1 KSTSLPISHPLYMNV
16 PPKNGCEVFFSRD
29 IYEKYS
35 LAPTLSELWLLSKR
49 PVEENVD
56 VSTNSVEEEQTGSTQ
71 AAVSAEVEVKHT
83 TDSVSFPEA
92 RISYPYFSRLNE
104 REQKTYLYLLVKYT
118 KKSASN
124 LANTIIER
132 DYFQYV
138 KMKEIVNNEVVE
150 FLKFAQNAARS
161 CAQDYDTISEDA
173 KLYTE
178 QFLSSCIGHVKK
190 YPEYYTLHE
199 ITSIMGGKF
208 NTELTLKL
216 EKSLLT
222 LGKARLLKQVTP
234 SQLQLPVDYKT
245 VVNIRTPEQKA
256 SALHSDISSDPNAEK
271 LALKYCPQ
279 IALTSHS
286 LFTLLNNHGLHYK
299 EQWELPV
306 SVKMIPVAGSKP
318 VKVVYVD
325 PPLPKK
331 EITVREKNQ
340 IFHAIPADF
349 LVSKQQSIPVSAVL
363 MDKPVQKT
371 VPPDTCPSRR
381 IQTSDYMDV
390 DFDNDVTE
398 LETFGTTSKPLTTSR
413 TASAKPANTVKKKS
427 DKLNIERDQLS
438 IIDSGVEEQRYQVCE
453 ERFSAP
459 DNNYDLNTTRPSS
472 VSGDIVGVLSSKET
486 PDNVIKL
493 SSLGKNDSLKRDT
506 DAAEAAETP
515 ISYCASDTDD
525 ERLIIDTE
533 LGGYSK
539 PSSFSSNQNPVADT
553 PRSPSPIHTPSTDL
567 ACSLQSPEQKK
578 NVSRKPLKRLSKEF
592 DPVGQILK
600 MQTELLKPPSPKVH
614 EQPQANVEKS
624 SNPPASQVNPFRHL
638 ILTPWPT
645 VDDHF
650 LFFAFFFFFKGMLP
664 IELQM
669 LVEDQS
675 EYTEP
680 QEGNLVYKL
689 FSLDDMLLLVR
700 CSIQKIETRPRSAK
714 LRKLR
719 KQFPSYL
726 LPKLSYQSYYGV
738 EALTESEICQ
748 LWTESLLHSNCM
760 FYVGHIDA
768 FTSKLLMNEE
778 ITAQQLEEKF
788 GTFNLQE
795 GSYLFTHAAGDSSV
809 TVYKSSLEKATRA
822 VYNLH
827 KAHSSLPTVPATL
840 SVPWVP
846 LDPNLPL
853 PYHFNHG
860 RVPCTF
866 PPRPQA
872 HMDTPSHG
880 QQVSMETKSKPL
892 PTKPF
897 KKEGVAAKKKKKK
910 TGQAKKMKK

>member
-1 KSTSLPISHPLYMNV
+1 
-16 PPKNGCEVFFSRD
+16 D

-363 MDKPVQKT
+363 MDKPRSYSCHLCEQ
-371 VPPDTCPSRR
+371 R

-472 VSGDIVGVLSSKET
+472 VSGDIVCSDMEENSSSKDIESDEVVSAVERGVLSSKET

-624 SNPPASQVNPFRHL
+624 SNPPASQVNPLLNPSLASTWPRL
-638 ILTPWPT
+638 GPWP
-645 VDDHF
+645 
-650 LFFAFFFFFKGMLP
+650 AASRGGMLP

-778 ITAQQLEEKF
+778 ITAQQLEENSSESF
-788 GTFNLQE
+788 LE